1 MSKRINIYMSEAKTD
16 VTMKGNITEFDIL
29 LGVATL
35 FDFLTPESKELAL
48 AKLNNI
54 KNFEVGK
61 LSEE

>member
-1 MSKRINIYMSEAKTD
+1 MSEAKTD

-54 KNFEVGK
+54 KNLEVGE